1 MQTKYIHL
9 RQVKYTTGL
18 QARGG
23 LTIAFREI
31 PLANGNKSVSIAT
44 ARCSRNDVFN
54 KKIGRNVAEGRLNT
68 IRNGSQLVTVTLPED
83 ADTVD
88 QLVAAYSK
96 KGLQLI

>member
-9 RQVKYTTGL
+9 RQVKSTTGL

-23 LTIAFREI
+23 LTVAFREI

-54 KKIGRNVAEGRLNT
+54 KKIGRAVAEGRLNT
-68 IRNGSQLVTVTLPED
+68 IRNGSQLITITLPED
-83 ADTVD
+83 VDTVPE
-88 QLVAAYSK
+88 LAKAFGK
-96 KGLQLI
+96 KGLQLL